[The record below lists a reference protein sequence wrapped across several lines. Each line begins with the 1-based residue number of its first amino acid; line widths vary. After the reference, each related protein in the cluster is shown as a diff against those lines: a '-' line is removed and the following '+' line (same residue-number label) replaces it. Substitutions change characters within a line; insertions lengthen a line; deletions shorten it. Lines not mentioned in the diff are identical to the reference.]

1 MDLENRQNESGL
13 ERPQAGSYGRDRQV
27 LTNPQVRV
35 TERRVDK
42 MMLGLAQ
49 AVNRASARDV
59 QPSGG
64 EGRATQTHV

>member
-1 MDLENRQNESGL
+1 M
-13 ERPQAGSYGRDRQV
+13 